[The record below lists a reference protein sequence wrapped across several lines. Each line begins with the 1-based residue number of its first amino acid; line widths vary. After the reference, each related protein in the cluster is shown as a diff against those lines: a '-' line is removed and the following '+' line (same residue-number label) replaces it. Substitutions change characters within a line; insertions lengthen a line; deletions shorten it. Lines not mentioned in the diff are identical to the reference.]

1 MELVREPEA
10 GSETRRVFYTEEEM
24 SRVPMSARMLARG
37 VGNPNGFAAL
47 EPGEVV
53 VDLGC
58 GAGLDVIIA
67 AHEVGTSGRVI
78 GVDLSANMIK
88 KARQAVTEA
97 DLSGIDIDLLVG
109 DVENL
114 DLSNAFVDVV
124 ISNAVICMVPHK
136 DLAFSEAFRILKP
149 GGRLAFADLVLA
161 GDFDPGAR
169 ERLRTAWQ
177 GGLGGAIPRKEYL
190 QIVRNAGFEKIEV
203 ISSDVLTANE
213 IAGIA
218 ICPGKEFVTP
228 ADARDLAR
236 IEGKV
241 MSLKFVAIKPRD

>member
-1 MELVREPEA
+1 MREPEA

>member
-1 MELVREPEA
+1 VELVREPEA

>member
-10 GSETRRVFYTEEEM
+10 GSETRRIFYTHEEM
-24 SRVPMSARMLARG
+24 SRIPMTARMLARG

-67 AHEVGTSGRVI
+67 AHEVGTDGRVV
-78 GVDLSANMIK
+78 GVDLAANMIK

-97 DLSGIDIDLLVG
+97 DLEDFDIDLLVG

-114 DLSNAFVDVV
+114 ELPDAFADVV
-124 ISNAVICMVPHK
+124 ISNAVVCMVPHK
-136 DLAFSEAFRILKP
+136 NKAFGEAFRILKP
-149 GGRLAFADLVLA
+149 GGRLAFADLVLSE
-161 GDFDPGAR
+161 DTDPEAR

-177 GGLGGAIPRKEYL
+177 GGLGGAIPQEDYL
-190 QIVRNAGFEKIEV
+190 EIVRSAGFEKIEV
-203 ISSDVLTANE
+203 ISSDVLTAEE

-218 ICPGKEFVTP
+218 ICPGKDFVTP
-228 ADARDLAR
+228 ADERDLER

-241 MSLKFVAIKPRD
+241 MSLKFLARKPLF

>member
-24 SRVPMSARMLARG
+24 SRVPMTARMLARG

-47 EPGEVV
+47 QPGEVV

-67 AHEVGTSGRVI
+67 AHEVGTSGRVV
-78 GVDLSANMIK
+78 GVDLAANMIK
-88 KARQAVTEA
+88 KAQQAVAEA
-97 DLSGIDIDLLVG
+97 DLIDFDIDLLVG

-114 DLSNAFVDVV
+114 DLPDAFADVV
-124 ISNAVICMVPHK
+124 VSNAVVCMVPHK
-136 DLAFSEAFRILKP
+136 DKAFSEALRILKP

-161 GDFDPGAR
+161 GDIDPGAR
-169 ERLRTAWQ
+169 ERLRFAWQ
-177 GGLGGAIPRKEYL
+177 GGLGGAIPQEDYL
-190 QIVRNAGFEKIEV
+190 EIVRNAGFEKIDV
-203 ISSDVLTANE
+203 VSSDVLTADE

-218 ICPGKEFVTP
+218 ICPGKKFVTP
-228 ADARDLAR
+228 ADERDLER

-241 MSLKFVAIKPRD
+241 MSLKFMAVKPLF